1 MKLPYSLER
10 DSALVNA
17 PMKFVLYNCPDFIS
31 AGLQLD
37 EKAVGKW
44 WVICEF
50 ALRLTKGFF
59 RIKYVSQAE
68 VAELADALGSGLS
81 GRKVVR
87 VQVPPSASKEIRW
100 KASFFVFQI
109 ESRWYNYVYSVY
121 SLHLMDTKSKNQPS
135 CLFMPLNRNFY
146 GHRKHSTSR
155 H

>member
-10 DSALVNA
+10 DLKLRERVDE
-17 PMKFVLYNCPDFIS
+17 FVLYNCPDFIP

-50 ALRLTKGFF
+50 AFRLTKGFF

-87 VQVPPSASKEIRW
+87 VQVPPSASKETR
-100 KASFFVFQI
+100 
-109 ESRWYNYVYSVY
+109 
-121 SLHLMDTKSKNQPS
+121 
-135 CLFMPLNRNFY
+135 
-146 GHRKHSTSR
+146 
-155 H
+155 